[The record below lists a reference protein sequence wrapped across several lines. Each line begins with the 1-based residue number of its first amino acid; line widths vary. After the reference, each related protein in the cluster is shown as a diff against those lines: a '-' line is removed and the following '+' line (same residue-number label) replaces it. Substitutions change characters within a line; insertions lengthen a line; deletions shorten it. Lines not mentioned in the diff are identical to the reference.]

1 MVDLAAEVQLIMVVA
16 VVVAILVAVVE
27 SLIALH
33 LVGEVALMYLP

>member
-33 LVGEVALMYLP
+33 LVGR